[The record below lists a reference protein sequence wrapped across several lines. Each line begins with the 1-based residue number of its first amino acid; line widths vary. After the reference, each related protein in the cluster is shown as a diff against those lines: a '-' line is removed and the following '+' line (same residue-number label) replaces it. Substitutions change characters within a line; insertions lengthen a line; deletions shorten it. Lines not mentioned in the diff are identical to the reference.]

1 MFHKPI
7 SAYLCSMNILSVENL
22 SKQYHQRQLFDDIT
36 FGIGQGQKVAL
47 IGRNGAGK
55 STLLKILAGVETA
68 DKGQVVYRNGI
79 QVAYLPQHP
88 KFNETNTVREAL
100 FDSSNPTLSILAEY
114 EYLLEVISDKPE
126 LGERFQE
133 VMSQIDSHNLWDF
146 ESQVKQILG
155 KLGIHDLQHPVK
167 ALSGGQRRRV
177 ALAKALLERP
187 HFLILDEPTNH
198 LDLPAIEW
206 LEEYLS
212 KAQLSLLM
220 VTHDRYFMEQ
230 VTNEVIEL
238 SQTKL
243 FGYHGS
249 YSYYLEKKAERQ
261 EQQQAEVDKA
271 KNLMRKELDW
281 VRRQPKARGTKAKY
295 RMDAFEDL
303 KDKAS
308 QKIGEKDIQLQTI
321 GRRLGTKVVELD
333 NISKSFGDKKLF
345 QAFSYSFRR
354 GDKLGLIGPNGAG
367 KSTFLNILTGAIKP
381 DTGAVD
387 VGQTLQIGYY
397 RQEEQIFDPNMRV
410 IEVVKEVAEVIPMAD
425 GRTLTAGNL
434 LLEFGFSGDQQYTL
448 VGKLS
453 GGEKRRLQLLRILMQ
468 NPNFLIL
475 DEPTNDLDISTLNVL
490 ENFLESYGGCMII
503 VSHDRY
509 FMDRLVDH
517 LFVFGDGQ
525 IRDFPG
531 NYTDYRLALEEE
543 EAGAAAQKT
552 EAKAATK
559 TIETPVVNKPVLEK
573 RKLSYKEQKEFEQL
587 EAEIAKLNK
596 QKEMLVQ
603 QMNAGGGHE
612 ELMALGQDLEKIN
625 EQLDEKEMRWLELS
639 DLA

>member
-1 MFHKPI
+1 
-7 SAYLCSMNILSVENL
+7 MNLLSVENL
-22 SKQYHQRQLFDDIT
+22 TKQYHQRQLFEDIT

-47 IGRNGAGK
+47 IGRNGTGK
-55 STLLKILAGVETA
+55 STLLKILSGVEVP
-68 DKGQVVYRNGI
+68 DSGQVVYRSGV
-79 QVAYLPQHP
+79 QVGYLPQHP
-88 KFNETNTVREAL
+88 KFTEGQNVRDAL
-100 FDSSNPTLSILAEY
+100 FDSTNSNLSILAEY
-114 EYLLEVISDKPE
+114 EYLLEVINDKPE
-126 LGERFQE
+126 LGDRFQE

-146 ESQVKQILG
+146 ESTVKQILG
-155 KLGIHDLQHPVK
+155 KLGIHDLQQSIQS
-167 ALSGGQRRRV
+167 LSGGQRRRV
-177 ALAKALLERP
+177 ALAKTLLQRP
-187 HFLILDEPTNH
+187 DFLILDEPTNH

-206 LEEYLS
+206 LEDYLS

-220 VTHDRYFMEQ
+220 VTHDRYFMES
-230 VTNEVIEL
+230 VTNEVLEL
-238 SQTKL
+238 SGTKL
-243 FGYHGS
+243 FSYHGS

-295 RMDAFEDL
+295 RMDAFEDI
-303 KDKAS
+303 KEKAS
-308 QKIGEKDIQLQTI
+308 QKVGEKDIQLQTI
-321 GRRLGTKVVELD
+321 GRRLGSKIVELE

-345 QAFSYSFRR
+345 DSFSYNFRR
-354 GDKLGLIGPNGAG
+354 GDKLGFIGPNGAG

-381 DTGAVD
+381 DTGTVD
-387 VGQTLQIGYY
+387 RGQTLQIGYY

-425 GRTLTAGNL
+425 GRNLTAGQL

-453 GGEKRRLQLLRILMQ
+453 GGEKRRLQMLRILMQ
-468 NPNFLIL
+468 NPNFLIM

-490 ENFLESYGGCMII
+490 ENFLEGYGGCLII

-531 NYTDYRLALEEE
+531 NYTDWRQSKEDE
-543 EAGAAAQKT
+543 KT
-552 EAKAATK
+552 EESAKPDIKSAAPK
-559 TIETPVVNKPVLEK
+559 AVAAPVVDKPVIEK
-573 RKLSYKEQKEFEQL
+573 RKLNYKEQREFEQL
-587 EAEIAKLNK
+587 EKEIAQLNK
-596 QKEMLVQ
+596 KKETLVQ
-603 QMNAGGGHE
+603 KMNGGGGHE
-612 ELMALGQDLEKIN
+612 ELMALGQELEQVN
-625 EQLDEKEMRWLELS
+625 EQIDEKEMRWLELS
-639 DLA
+639 ELA

>member
-1 MFHKPI
+1 
-7 SAYLCSMNILSVENL
+7 MNILSVENL
-22 SKQYHQRQLFDDIT
+22 SKQYHQRQLFDNIT

-47 IGRNGAGK
+47 IGRNGTGK

-68 DKGQVVYRNGI
+68 DNGQVVYRSGT

-88 KFNETNTVREAL
+88 KFNESNTVREAL

-114 EYLLEVISDKPE
+114 EYLLEVINDKPE
-126 LGERFQE
+126 LGDRFQE

-230 VTNEVIEL
+230 VTNEVLEL

-243 FGYHGS
+243 FGYKGS

-303 KDKAS
+303 KEKAG
-308 QKIGEKDIQLQTI
+308 QKIGEKDIALQTI
-321 GRRLGTKVVELD
+321 GRRLGTKIVELE
-333 NISKSFGDKKLF
+333 NISKSYGDKHLF
-345 QAFSYSFRR
+345 NGFSYSFRR

-367 KSTFLNILTGAIKP
+367 KSTFLNILTGTVTP
-381 DTGAVD
+381 DTGKVD
-387 VGQTLQIGYY
+387 IGQTLQIGYY

-490 ENFLESYGGCMII
+490 ENFLESYGGCLII

-517 LFVFGDGQ
+517 LFVFGNGG
-525 IRDFPG
+525 IKDFPG
-531 NYTDYRLALEEE
+531 NYTDWRLAQEEE
-543 EAGAAAQKT
+543 EAAASAAPAPKPAP
-552 EAKAATK
+552 AKAAA
-559 TIETPVVNKPVLEK
+559 ETPVVPKPVVER

-587 EAEIAKLNK
+587 EKEMAQLNK
-596 QKEMLVQ
+596 KKEELIQK
-603 QMNAGGGHE
+603 MNAGGGHE
-612 ELMALGQDLEKIN
+612 ELLVLGQDLEKIN
-625 EQLDEKEMRWLELS
+625 AQLDEKEMRWLELS

>member
-1 MFHKPI
+1 
-7 SAYLCSMNILSVENL
+7 MNLLSVENL
-22 SKQYHQRQLFDDIT
+22 SKQYHQRQLFEDIT

-47 IGRNGAGK
+47 IGRNGTGK
-55 STLLKILAGVETA
+55 STLLKILAGIETP
-68 DKGQVVYRNGI
+68 DSGQVVYRSGV
-79 QVAYLPQHP
+79 QVGYLPQHP
-88 KFNETNTVREAL
+88 KFTEGHNVREAL
-100 FDSSNPTLSILAEY
+100 FDSKNPALSILAEY
-114 EYLLEVISDKPE
+114 EYLLEVINEKPE
-126 LGERFQE
+126 LGDRFQE

-146 ESQVKQILG
+146 ESTVKQILG
-155 KLGIHDLQHPVK
+155 KLGIHDLQQPIQS
-167 ALSGGQRRRV
+167 LSGGQRRRV
-177 ALAKALLERP
+177 ALAKTLLERP

-230 VTNEVIEL
+230 VTNEVLEL
-238 SQTKL
+238 SGTKL
-243 FGYHGS
+243 FGYRGS

-308 QKIGEKDIQLQTI
+308 QKIGDKDIQLQTI
-321 GRRLGTKVVELD
+321 GRRLGSKIIEIE

-345 QAFSYSFRR
+345 EGFTYNFRR

-381 DTGAVD
+381 DTGKID

-425 GRTLTAGNL
+425 GRTLTAG
-434 LLEFGFSGDQQYTL
+434 
-448 VGKLS
+448 
-453 GGEKRRLQLLRILMQ
+453 QLHL
-468 NPNFLIL
+468 PH
-475 DEPTNDLDISTLNVL
+475 PSPGA
-490 ENFLESYGGCMII
+490 S
-503 VSHDRY
+503 RY
-509 FMDRLVDH
+509 NC
-517 LFVFGDGQ
+517 
-525 IRDFPG
+525 PG
-531 NYTDYRLALEEE
+531 NRGSLHR
-543 EAGAAAQKT
+543 Q
-552 EAKAATK
+552 
-559 TIETPVVNKPVLEK
+559 IQ
-573 RKLSYKEQKEFEQL
+573 R
-587 EAEIAKLNK
+587 
-596 QKEMLVQ
+596 
-603 QMNAGGGHE
+603 GG
-612 ELMALGQDLEKIN
+612 LPACP
-625 EQLDEKEMRWLELS
+625 
-639 DLA
+639 

>member
-1 MFHKPI
+1 
-7 SAYLCSMNILSVENL
+7 MNILSVENL
-22 SKQYHQRQLFDDIT
+22 SKQYHQRQLFDTIT

-47 IGRNGAGK
+47 IGRNGTGK
-55 STLLKILAGVETA
+55 STLLKILAGVESA
-68 DKGQVVYRNGI
+68 DAGQVVYRSGTL
-79 QVAYLPQHP
+79 VAYLPQHP
-88 KFNETNTVREAL
+88 KFNENNTVREAL

-114 EYLLEVISDKPE
+114 EYLLEVINEKPE
-126 LGERFQE
+126 LGDRFQE

-230 VTNEVIEL
+230 VTNEVLEL

-243 FGYHGS
+243 FGYRGS

-303 KDKAS
+303 KEKAG
-308 QKIGEKDIQLQTI
+308 QKVGEKDISLQTI
-321 GRRLGTKVVELD
+321 GRRLGTKIVELEG
-333 NISKSFGDKKLF
+333 ISKSYGDKQLF
-345 QAFSYSFRR
+345 QNFSYSFRR

-367 KSTFLNILTGAIKP
+367 KSTFLNILTGAITP
-381 DTGAVD
+381 DTGTVD

-490 ENFLESYGGCMII
+490 ENFLESYGGCLII

-517 LFVFGDGQ
+517 LFVFGQGG

-531 NYTDYRLALEEE
+531 NYTDWRLAQEEE
-543 EAGAAAQKT
+543 QTAASAAPAPKPAAKPIEA
-552 EAKAATK
+552 
-559 TIETPVVNKPVLEK
+559 PVVAKPVIEK
-573 RKLSYKEQKEFEQL
+573 RKLSYKEQKEFEKL
-587 EAEIAKLNK
+587 EKEIAQINK
-596 QKEMLVQ
+596 QKEVLIQ
-603 QMNAGGGHE
+603 KMNAGGDHA
-612 ELMALGQDLEKIN
+612 ELMAWGQELEVLN

-639 DLA
+639 ELA